1 LSPVDAK
8 KRQRG
13 SVLLKDLAAL
23 TPPAVV
29 CAAFIIGLVMF
40 LRREMA
46 PKRRVREGARRDAD
60 ISGNKG
66 IIDANG
72 AASAVGSDD
81 PAVENSVAKTD
92 DPDQVSRS
100 SGDHGSPH

>member
-1 LSPVDAK
+1 
-8 KRQRG
+8 
-13 SVLLKDLAAL
+13 LKDLAAL

-46 PKRRVREGARRDAD
+46 PKRRVREGARREAD
-60 ISGNKG
+60 ISGNNG
-66 IIDANG
+66 IIDDTE
-72 AASAVGSDD
+72 AASAVRSDD
-81 PAVENSVAKTD
+81 RAVENPVAKAD
-92 DPDQVSRS
+92 DPDEVSRS

>member
-1 LSPVDAK
+1 
-8 KRQRG
+8 
-13 SVLLKDLAAL
+13 LKDLAAL

-46 PKRRVREGARRDAD
+46 PKRRVREAARRDAD
-60 ISGNKG
+60 ISGNNG
-66 IIDANG
+66 IIDPNE

-81 PAVENSVAKTD
+81 RAVENSVAKTD
-92 DPDQVSRS
+92 DPDQVRRS
-100 SGDHGSPH
+100 SGDRGSPH

>member
-1 LSPVDAK
+1 MSPVDA

-13 SVLLKDLAAL
+13 SVQLKDLAAL

-46 PKRRVREGARRDAD
+46 PKRRVRQATRRDAD
-60 ISGNKG
+60 ISGDNG
-66 IIDANG
+66 IIDANE
-72 AASAVGSDD
+72 ATSAVRSDD
-81 PAVENSVAKTD
+81 RAVENSVSSAD